1 MAAMAVT
8 ERKSAEE
15 RREQILEAALAEFA
29 AHGLEGGSTEAI
41 AKAVGIS
48 QPYVFRLF
56 GTKKELFMA
65 TIERCMLGTLE
76 MFRTASAGLQGE
88 EALHAIG
95 DAYVERLAADPTYL
109 HSQMQAYAASD
120 DPQIRE
126 VVRKGYGE
134 LVEYVERVSGQPPL
148 RVSHFFEGDAA
159 QRDGVAGPARRRRRL
174 GAAADRRVPPGRLGP
189 FFRPEVSDYSQA

>member
-1 MAAMAVT
+1 MAVA

-29 AHGLEGGSTEAI
+29 ARGLVGGSTEAI
-41 AKAVGIS
+41 ARTVGIS

-56 GTKKELFMA
+56 GTKKELFIA
-65 TIERCMLGTLE
+65 TIELSMHGTLE
-76 MFRTASAGLQGE
+76 MFRVASAGLEGE

-95 DAYVERLAADPTYL
+95 EAYTERLATDPTYL
-109 HSQMQAYAASD
+109 HSQMQAYAASH

-134 LVEYVERVSGQPPL
+134 LVEYVERVSGLPPD
-148 RVSHFFEGDAA
+148 RVSHFFAKGMLLNVVASMDLLRAPEGWA
-159 QRDGVAGPARRRRRL
+159 QRLIDGCRR
-174 GAAADRRVPPGRLGP
+174 DV
-189 FFRPEVSDYSQA
+189 

>member
-1 MAAMAVT
+1 MAVT

-56 GTKKELFMA
+56 GTKKELFIA
-65 TIERCMLGTLE
+65 TVERCMRGTLE
-76 MFRTASAGLQGE
+76 MFHTASAGLKGE
-88 EALHAIG
+88 EALRAIG
-95 DAYVERLAADPTYL
+95 DAYVERLASDPTYL

-126 VVRKGYGE
+126 TVRKGYGE
-134 LVEYVERVSGQPPL
+134 LVEYVERVSGQPPD
-148 RVSHFFEGDAA
+148 RVSHFFAKGMLLNVVASMDLLGAEEGWA
-159 QRDGVAGPARRRRRL
+159 QRLIDGCRQDV
-174 GAAADRRVPPGRLGP
+174 
-189 FFRPEVSDYSQA
+189 

>member
-1 MAAMAVT
+1 MAVA

-29 AHGLEGGSTEAI
+29 ARGLVGGSTEAI

-56 GTKKELFMA
+56 GTKKELFIA
-65 TIERCMLGTLE
+65 TIERCMRGTLE
-76 MFRTASAGLQGE
+76 MFRVASTGLNGE

-95 DAYVERLAADPTYL
+95 EAYTERLATDPTYL
-109 HSQMQAYAASD
+109 HSQMQAYAASH

-134 LVEYVERVSGQPPL
+134 LVEYVERVSGLPPD
-148 RVSHFFEGDAA
+148 RVSHSFAKGMLLNVVASMDLLGADEGWA
-159 QRDGVAGPARRRRRL
+159 QRLIEGCRKDV
-174 GAAADRRVPPGRLGP
+174 
-189 FFRPEVSDYSQA
+189 